1 MKRLYISHSKA
12 KIKRP
17 VFQKNSTKWGQRF
30 VLCLSWVCVFRYF
43 SSRQYQI
50 TFRTMLKNFNMKNIK
65 MRPPVPLFNLF
76 KKSSMILYLFLKAK
90 SQAKAYII
98 KTVVCCL
105 RKRKDVKKTVKKK
118 IGKSF
123 LELTCFIFYLS
134 FKPVLL
140 RLCAFIVCC
149 LFFIYGLLEAVI
161 EKCLLN
167 SFLFRLSKIL
177 EKYLWKYLLLRKL
190 QVVGL

>member
-1 MKRLYISHSKA
+1 
-12 KIKRP
+12 
-17 VFQKNSTKWGQRF
+17 
-30 VLCLSWVCVFRYF
+30 
-43 SSRQYQI
+43 
-50 TFRTMLKNFNMKNIK
+50 MLKTFNMKNIK
-65 MRPPVPLFNLF
+65 MRPPVPLYNLF
-76 KKSSMILYLFLKAK
+76 KKSSLILYLFLKAK

-140 RLCAFIVCC
+140 RLW
-149 LFFIYGLLEAVI
+149 LLLCVAY
-161 EKCLLN
+161 
-167 SFLFRLSKIL
+167 FLFK
-177 EKYLWKYLLLRKL
+177 
-190 QVVGL
+190 VC

>member
-1 MKRLYISHSKA
+1 MLVAWPTKIHGRICHIWSPKLRSQFFKRNRQNEDRDLYNVLVGFVYSAIFLP
-12 KIKRP
+12 KR
-17 VFQKNSTKWGQRF
+17 QN
-30 VLCLSWVCVFRYF
+30 
-43 SSRQYQI
+43 QI

-134 FKPVLL
+134 FKPVVL

-149 LFFIYGLLEAVI
+149 LFF
-161 EKCLLN
+161 
-167 SFLFRLSKIL
+167 
-177 EKYLWKYLLLRKL
+177 YLWFVSSSHWEVLVK
-190 QVVGL
+190 

>member
-1 MKRLYISHSKA
+1 MCQYYVS
-12 KIKRP
+12 
-17 VFQKNSTKWGQRF
+17 VRF
-30 VLCLSWVCVFRYF
+30 VYSAIFLPK
-43 SSRQYQI
+43 RQNQI

-134 FKPVLL
+134 FKLFLL
-140 RLCAFIVCC
+140 GLCAFIVCC
-149 LFFIYGLLEAVI
+149 QFFFIYGLLEVVI
-161 EKCLLN
+161 EMCLLN
-167 SFLFRLSKIL
+167 RFLFRLRKIL
-177 EKYLWKYLLLRKL
+177 EKYL
-190 QVVGL
+190 